1 MNWDMMAG
9 RWPTDGLRARVFNFN
24 LYCGCDGGVYRGRHP
39 DKFFALLLLL
49 PNFAEDKMHFCVTR

>member
-24 LYCGCDGGVYRGRHP
+24 LYCGCDGGVTEGSAGGKGRG
-39 DKFFALLLLL
+39 AGQGQ
-49 PNFAEDKMHFCVTR
+49 ASG